1 MKKILI
7 LALSVLAGGNLRAEQ
22 REWTLG
28 QCISYALE
36 NNISVRSGG
45 LQVEQKELDYDSARG
60 RMLPAVSASA
70 SENFSFGRGLTADNT
85 YTNSN
90 TSSTSFGLGA
100 EVPVFQ
106 GLQLSNGIKMSRLD
120 LEAATAD
127 LEKAKDDIRVAVTQA
142 YVQILYDLQVRR
154 VARAQAEHD
163 AQLLEQIVARKES
176 GKVSSAD
183 VSAQKATLA
192 GSKLSLTQAENN
204 LRLSTLALTQLLE
217 LPSPDGFSIV
227 EPSEDE
233 LVPGLLCNPEEIYLR
248 ALGIRPVIR
257 SAELQLERSR
267 IGIDQAKGA
276 YLPSLSLSGGI
287 GTNYY
292 TTSNVTMP
300 TFAEQMKRNFSQYIG
315 VSLNI
320 PIFSRFSTRNG
331 VRSAQLN
338 YESSQ
343 LSLENARKDL
353 YKEIQ
358 QAYCN
363 AVNAGEKLASSE
375 ESALGSREHYE
386 LVEQKYLAGKA
397 GISDYNDAKNSR
409 LQAECELLK
418 ARYEAYFQA
427 RLLAFYGGEPLSSAE
442 GQ

>member
-1 MKKILI
+1 MKRIIL
-7 LALSVLAGGNLRAEQ
+7 LALCLVAGGNVRAEK
-22 REWTLG
+22 REWNLE
-28 QCISYALE
+28 QCINYALE
-36 NNISVRSGG
+36 NNISVRSSA
-45 LQVEQKELDYDSARG
+45 LQLEQKELDYDTAKG
-60 RMLPAVSASA
+60 RVLPAVSASA

-127 LEKAKDDIRVAVTQA
+127 LDKVKDDIRVAVAQA
-142 YVQILYDLQVRR
+142 YVQILYDLQLRR
-154 VARAQAEHD
+154 VAQAQAEHD
-163 AQLLEQIVARKES
+163 AQLLEQIVARKDA
-176 GKVSSAD
+176 GKASSAD

-192 GSKLSLTQAENN
+192 NSRLSLTQAESN

-217 LPSPDGFSIV
+217 LPSPDDFSVV
-227 EPSEDE
+227 EPSEE
-233 LVPGLLCNPEEIYLR
+233 ALVPGLLCDPEEIYLR

-276 YLPSLSLSGGI
+276 YLPSLSLNGGI

-300 TFAEQMKRNFSQYIG
+300 SFGEQLKRNFSQYIG
-315 VSLNI
+315 LSLNI

-331 VRSAQLN
+331 VLSARLS
-338 YESSQ
+338 YENSQ
-343 LSLENARKDL
+343 LSLESARKDL

-363 AVNAGEKLASSE
+363 AVNAGEKLLSSE
-375 ESALGSREHYE
+375 ESAISSREHYE

-442 GQ
+442 RQ

>member
-1 MKKILI
+1 MKRIIL
-7 LALSVLAGGNLRAEQ
+7 LALCLVAGGNVRAEK
-22 REWTLG
+22 REWNLE
-28 QCISYALE
+28 QCINYALE
-36 NNISVRSGG
+36 NNISVRSSA
-45 LQVEQKELDYDSARG
+45 LQLEQKELDYDTAKG
-60 RMLPAVSASA
+60 RVLPAVSASA

-127 LEKAKDDIRVAVTQA
+127 LDKVKDDIRVAVAQA
-142 YVQILYDLQVRR
+142 YVQILYDLQLRR
-154 VARAQAEHD
+154 VAQAQAEHD
-163 AQLLEQIVARKES
+163 AQLLEQIVARKDA
-176 GKVSSAD
+176 GKASSAD

-192 GSKLSLTQAENN
+192 NSRLSLTQAESN

-217 LPSPDGFSIV
+217 LPSPDDFSVV
-227 EPSEDE
+227 EPSEE
-233 LVPGLLCNPEEIYLR
+233 ALVPGMLCDPEEIYLR

-276 YLPSLSLSGGI
+276 YLPSLSLNGGI

-300 TFAEQMKRNFSQYIG
+300 SFGEQLKRNFSQYIG
-315 VSLNI
+315 LSLNI

-331 VRSAQLN
+331 VRSARLS
-338 YESSQ
+338 YENSQ
-343 LSLENARKDL
+343 LSLESARKDL

-363 AVNAGEKLASSE
+363 AVNAGEKLLSSE
-375 ESALGSREHYE
+375 ESAISSREHYE

-427 RLLAFYGGEPLSSAE
+427 RLLAFYGGETLSSAR
-442 GQ
+442 

>member
-163 AQLLEQIVARKES
+163 AQLLEQIVARKEA

-300 TFAEQMKRNFSQYIG
+300 SF
-315 VSLNI
+315 
-320 PIFSRFSTRNG
+320 
-331 VRSAQLN
+331 
-338 YESSQ
+338 
-343 LSLENARKDL
+343 
-353 YKEIQ
+353 
-358 QAYCN
+358 
-363 AVNAGEKLASSE
+363 
-375 ESALGSREHYE
+375 
-386 LVEQKYLAGKA
+386 
-397 GISDYNDAKNSR
+397 
-409 LQAECELLK
+409 
-418 ARYEAYFQA
+418 
-427 RLLAFYGGEPLSSAE
+427 
-442 GQ
+442 